1 MFSNDI
7 VCPSMPLLLKK
18 NKMDFKTFC
27 QTHQQSIIL
36 LEGKRLV
43 KTDDQSKLIQ
53 IGKLL
58 ATHLPNATF
67 RSGNADGSDYYFS
80 KGVSE
85 VNPNQLEVMT
95 PYTHHRNKYNLAGTI
110 HSLDDVN
117 LVNEPEVVYYS
128 KNHKPTQSLVDKY
141 LDGKKDQYAIK
152 AAYILRDTI
161 KVLGTNAGI
170 PPITVALFYEDLE
183 NPMQGGTGHTQRVC
197 QENNITF
204 INQSTY
210 FEWL

>member
-1 MFSNDI
+1 M
-7 VCPSMPLLLKK
+7 KK
-18 NKMDFKTFC
+18 KSIMTFENFC
-27 QTHQQSIIL
+27 KLHANGIIL
-36 LEGKRLV
+36 LEGKRNV
-43 KTDDQSKLIQ
+43 KPEDQAKLIG

-80 KGVSE
+80 QGVSQ
-85 VNPNQLEVMT
+85 VNSKQLEVIT
-95 PYTHHRNKYNLAGTI
+95 PYQNHRNKYNLAGTT
-110 HSLDDVN
+110 HALDVIN
-117 LVNEPEVVYYS
+117 LVNEPEIVYHS
-128 KNHKPTQSLVDKY
+128 KNHKATKSLIDKY
-141 LDGKKDQYAIK
+141 IAGNKDKYAIK

-197 QENNITF
+197 LENNITF
-204 INQSTY
+204 INQTTF